1 MVNRIRRRLEH
12 IKTAAFRIAR
22 DKPGRRFENYHD
34 RTRHQLQEHP
44 VRTVS
49 MYVIAALLISAGFL
63 FGFIPGIPGIVLGL
77 PGLALI
83 AARSRFFAALLDRGE
98 MAIRGLLRR
107 LVREN

>member
-1 MVNRIRRRLEH
+1 MVNRIRRRIQH
-12 IKTAAFRIAR
+12 IKEAGFRIAR

-34 RTRHQLQEHP
+34 RARHQLREHP

-49 MYVIAALLISAGFL
+49 MYVIAVLLIGSGFL
-63 FGFIPGIPGIVLGL
+63 FGFVPGLPGIVLGL

-83 AARSRFFAALLDRGE
+83 AARSRFFAALMDRGE

-107 LVREN
+107 LVRES